1 MKKLLLLSALLILAC
16 NSDDSSDTNDNSNQ
30 TFLERFDGVV
40 WESQESGT
48 RRVFFNSPP
57 STGYDVIIDTN
68 NGQYGGCVLSI
79 FGIEDEDEYLYELL
93 ENNFDNLRVK
103 VTDIILNE
111 YVIWNVTVSSNDNI
125 LIVDGNN
132 AAIRTD
138 LQLICQ

>member
-1 MKKLLLLSALLILAC
+1 M
-16 NSDDSSDTNDNSNQ
+16 
-30 TFLERFDGVV
+30 V